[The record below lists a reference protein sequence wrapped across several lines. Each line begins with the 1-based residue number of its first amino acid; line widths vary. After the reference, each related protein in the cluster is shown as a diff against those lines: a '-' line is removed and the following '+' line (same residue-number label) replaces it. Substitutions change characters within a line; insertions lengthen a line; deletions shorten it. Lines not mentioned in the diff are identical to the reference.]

1 MRVQRNITFAS
12 TGRTHSISTLH
23 PSPYKSLPNQFIY
36 FPSDP
41 EPPRSEIMITG
52 GAEFPAVEG
61 EILAWLGQASKLNA
75 TIHALIS
82 APSWKHCLGNLE
94 LLRGVLV

>member
-1 MRVQRNITFAS
+1 
-12 TGRTHSISTLH
+12 
-23 PSPYKSLPNQFIY
+23 
-36 FPSDP
+36 
-41 EPPRSEIMITG
+41 MITG